1 LTVQKS
7 RKNPGNLCE
16 NDGQRIGK
24 EFAAAPSFGFAPQRD
39 CGCPIAAAR
48 STRRGRPLGGVTGA
62 QALRIALLGAVF
74 AFSSPLSMNQGDV
87 QAREVDTTSTVP
99 MIGGPSS
106 VRPDRAHRI
115 FGLAGFLLEK
125 RLMSLP
131 DAKAQSSASENP
143 AQESEHPTQATPN
156 TAQATPNPGQP
167 TPNAAQATPNP
178 QPIPNTAQATP
189 NPSQPTPNA
198 TEATPSATQPTPNAA
213 QAIAPAARRPVN
225 EIDEYLWSVYQRSG
239 TKRDST
245 GDFTWKDEAAAARL
259 GLVTK
264 EYVIGG
270 MDRDFRELLYDL
282 GHAMDADGINW
293 TILSAFRDDYRQG
306 IASGFKAHR
315 GYSFHGGSVATG
327 GYGHGCA
334 ADLTGSDPD
343 SSDDVW
349 KWLDQHGEQFRIR
362 RPMRQS
368 DPAHIQPF
376 GGWHDVA
383 AQLRD
388 KRVGFSL
395 ANLPS
400 STEVDGH
407 VSSLVVSRSDI
418 SEAQFECVRSHRHGA
433 EHLRTADLSDHL
445 KPHMVRVFD
454 RHHRHGRWRMLADIR
469 NPEKRRGA
477 ETSPDTDELRR
488 NVKLRTAADLRNLE
502 KRRGA
507 DASPDTDEPRRGAK
521 LRTAADIRNPEKRPA
536 AETLLNTDE
545 TRRNA
550 RLRTVVADI
559 RNPQKRPAAESLLNA
574 ERTHR
579 NGRSRFADMRGPQRR
594 PDAEALRRHAR
605 SKAHLHF
612 VGPLFDSARKRS

>member
-1 LTVQKS
+1 
-7 RKNPGNLCE
+7 
-16 NDGQRIGK
+16 
-24 EFAAAPSFGFAPQRD
+24 
-39 CGCPIAAAR
+39 
-48 STRRGRPLGGVTGA
+48 
-62 QALRIALLGAVF
+62 
-74 AFSSPLSMNQGDV
+74 MNQGEV
-87 QAREVDTTSTVP
+87 HAREFDSTSAAP
-99 MIGGPSS
+99 MIGGWWRTL
-106 VRPDRAHRI
+106 VRPDRAAETSRSVP
-115 FGLAGFLLEK
+115 GVQVEK
-125 RLMSLP
+125 QPMSLP
-131 DAKAQSSASENP
+131 GAEAQPSESGKQ
-143 AQESEHPTQATPN
+143 AQDSEHPAQATPSAIQPTPN
-156 TAQATPNPGQP
+156 TAQATPNPTQPPPNAAEVAPNATQP

-178 QPIPNTAQATP
+178 TQLP
-189 NPSQPTPNA
+189 PNA
-198 TEATPSATQPTPNAA
+198 AEAAPNATQPTPKAA
-213 QAIAPAARRPVN
+213 QATAPGARRVN

-259 GLVTK
+259 GLLTK

-270 MDRDFRELLYDL
+270 MDWDFRELLYDL

-334 ADLTGSDPD
+334 ADLAGSDGSD
-343 SSDDVW
+343 SSDAVW
-349 KWLDQHGEQFRIR
+349 KWLDQHGEQFRIH

-383 AQLRD
+383 AQWRD
-388 KRVGFSL
+388 KRVAFSL
-395 ANLPS
+395 AALPS
-400 STEVDGH
+400 GTPNTEVDGH
-407 VSSLVVSRSDI
+407 ISPAVVSHSGI
-418 SEAQFECVRSHRHGA
+418 SEAQFECVRSHRHGV
-433 EHLRTADLSDHL
+433 EHLRTAGLSDHL
-445 KPHMVRVFD
+445 KRHMVRVLTFD

-469 NPEKRRGA
+469 SPEKHPDA
-477 ETSPDTDELRR
+477 E
-488 NVKLRTAADLRNLE
+488 
-502 KRRGA
+502 
-507 DASPDTDEPRRGAK
+507 ASPNTDEPRRSAK

-536 AETLLNTDE
+536 AEPLLNTDE

-550 RLRTVVADI
+550 KLRTVVADI

-579 NGRSRFADMRGPQRR
+579 NGRSRLADMRSLQRR
-594 PDAEALRRHAR
+594 PAAEALRRHAR

>member
-1 LTVQKS
+1 
-7 RKNPGNLCE
+7 
-16 NDGQRIGK
+16 
-24 EFAAAPSFGFAPQRD
+24 
-39 CGCPIAAAR
+39 
-48 STRRGRPLGGVTGA
+48 
-62 QALRIALLGAVF
+62 
-74 AFSSPLSMNQGDV
+74 MNQGEAH
-87 QAREVDTTSTVP
+87 AREFDRTSAAP
-99 MIGGPSS
+99 MIGGWWRTL
-106 VRPDRAHRI
+106 VRPDRAGDTSRSAP
-115 FGLAGFLLEK
+115 GVQVEK
-125 RLMSLP
+125 QPMSLP
-131 DAKAQSSASENP
+131 GAEAQPSESEKQ
-143 AQESEHPTQATPN
+143 AQDSEHP
-156 TAQATPNPGQP
+156 AQATPNPAQP

-178 QPIPNTAQATP
+178 TEPIPNAAEAAPNATRPTPKAAQAT
-189 NPSQPTPNA
+189 
-198 TEATPSATQPTPNAA
+198 
-213 QAIAPAARRPVN
+213 APAARRPVN

-293 TILSAFRDDYRQG
+293 TFLSAFRDDYRQG

-315 GYSFHGGSVATG
+315 GYSFHGGSIATG

-334 ADLTGSDPD
+334 ADLAGSDPD

-349 KWLDQHGEQFRIR
+349 KWLDQHGEQFRIH

-376 GGWHDVA
+376 GAWHEVA
-383 AQLRD
+383 VQLRD

-400 STEVDGH
+400 GAANTEVD
-407 VSSLVVSRSDI
+407 VSPAVVPHSDI
-418 SEAQFECVRSHRHGA
+418 SDAQYECVRSHRRGA
-433 EHLRTADLSDHL
+433 EHERTAGLSSHPKL
-445 KPHMVRVFD
+445 HMVRVFD

-469 NPEKRRGA
+469 SPEKRPGA
-477 ETSPDTDELRR
+477 E
-488 NVKLRTAADLRNLE
+488 
-502 KRRGA
+502 
-507 DASPDTDEPRRGAK
+507 ASPDTDEPRRSAK
-521 LRTAADIRNPEKRPA
+521 SRTAADIRNPEKRPA
-536 AETLLNTDE
+536 VESLLNIDE
-545 TRRNA
+545 THRNTK
-550 RLRTVVADI
+550 LRTIADI
-559 RNPQKRPAAESLLNA
+559 RNPQKRPTAESLLNA

-579 NGRSRFADMRGPQRR
+579 NGRSRLAELRDLQRR
-594 PDAEALRRHAR
+594 PAAEALRRHAR